1 MGGIILQPAGLLRLA
16 SQARGV
22 APLALCSHRMTAP
35 TPPLVA
41 YFSMEFG
48 LHEEFPSYAGG
59 LGVLAGDFMKSAGD
73 LGMPVVGVGLRW
85 AQGYTV
91 QRIGPDGYP
100 YDEWEDHAAEFLE
113 DTRVRVRVR
122 VA

>member
-1 MGGIILQPAGLLRLA
+1 
-16 SQARGV
+16 
-22 APLALCSHRMTAP
+22 MTAP
-35 TPPLVA
+35 APPLVA

-73 LGMPVVGVGLRW
+73 LGVPVVGVGLRW

-100 YDEWEDHAAEFLE
+100 YDLWWPHSM
-113 DTRVRVRVR
+113 RVRLARR
-122 VA
+122 LRRLGARLRAQLRR